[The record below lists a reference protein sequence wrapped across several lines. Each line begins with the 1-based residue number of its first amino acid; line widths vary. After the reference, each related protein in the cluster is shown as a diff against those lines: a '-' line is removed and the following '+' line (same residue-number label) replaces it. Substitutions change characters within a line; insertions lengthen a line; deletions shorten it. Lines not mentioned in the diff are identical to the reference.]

1 MPRITNEHLAQLE
14 AAGKVQ
20 RGNTIAAPPPG
31 AEPRSRRN
39 KFGVSSRERRTVDG
53 IVFASRLEAARY
65 VELKELQQMGA
76 IVGFLRQVTFT
87 LGVPENRYRVDFLV
101 FSEYGACWAEDTKG
115 MTRPADLKNFKLW
128 AAYAPC
134 DLRVMKRKKLKWETQ
149 VVRGKR

>member
-14 AAGKVQ
+14 AAGKVA
-20 RGNTIAAPPPG
+20 RGSTIAAPAPD
-31 AEPRSRRN
+31 AAPRRAN
-39 KFGVSSRERRTVDG
+39 KFGVSARERRTVDG
-53 IVFASRLEAARY
+53 IIFASRLEAARY

-149 VVRGKR
+149 VIHGRR